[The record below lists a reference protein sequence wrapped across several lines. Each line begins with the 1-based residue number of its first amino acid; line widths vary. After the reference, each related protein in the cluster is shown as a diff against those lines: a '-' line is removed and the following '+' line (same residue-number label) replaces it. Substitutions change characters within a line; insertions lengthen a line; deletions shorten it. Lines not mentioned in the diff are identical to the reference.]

1 MKHRASRK
9 FWRLYEALPAPVR
22 DLADKSFELLKRD
35 PRHNSLRLKKVGG
48 FWSVRVGSGHRAL
61 AVQEGA
67 VLVWFWIGD
76 HDEYNR
82 IIGGR

>member
-1 MKHRASRK
+1 MRHRASRK
-9 FWRLYEALPAPVR
+9 FWPLYESLPPRVR
-22 DLADKSFELLKRD
+22 DVADKNFELLKQD
-35 PRHNSLRLKKVGG
+35 PRHPSLQLKKVDR

-61 AVQEGA
+61 AVQEGS

-82 IIGGR
+82 IIGKR

>member
-9 FWRLYEALPAPVR
+9 FWPLYESLPPGVR
-22 DLADKSFELLKRD
+22 DVADKSFEHLKQN
-35 PRHNSLRLKKVGG
+35 PRHSSLRLKKVGR

-61 AVQEGA
+61 AVQEGSA
-67 VLVWFWIGD
+67 LVWFWIGD